1 MLVGVARLRGRGY
14 AVGVQSRLVGVMQGN
29 SLVALDGGPMLVA
42 REWLEVVA
50 VAAAVAAA
58 AVVDEKVVVAGHAGK
73 KARFSAVFAVEDQ
86 RIVLPLTL
94 QREQFSAW
102 SGGRREKQSQRRERL
117 AIHRRE

>member
-58 AVVDEKVVVAGHAGK
+58 AVDEKVVVAGHAGK